1 MRLTTSA
8 VGICTI
14 ALFQLLGCTRKNLRP
29 DRPIDMDTGTPRL
42 TGQPVDVFI
51 DGYEGGE
58 DLPVAS
64 VEIIKF
70 DSKPNAFDDFGETFK
85 VGRAG
90 QKTLSELKAGATYYI
105 ATKLYD
111 SAGRVIGRTQFGD
124 LRCDVLQFVAAHR
137 ISVKMPVCKSAVG
150 IVPDSGTTNINIKI
164 ETPK

>member
-8 VGICTI
+8 VGICSIT
-14 ALFQLLGCTRKNLRP
+14 LFQLLGCTRKNIRP
-29 DRPIDMDTGTPRL
+29 DRPIDIDTGAPRL

-64 VEIIKF
+64 VEIIIF
-70 DSKPNAFDDFGETFK
+70 SSKPNSFEDFGESFK

-90 QKTLSELKAGATYYI
+90 KKTFSDLKAGATYYI

-111 SAGRVIGRTQFGD
+111 SAGRIIAQTQFGD
-124 LRCDVLQFVAAHR
+124 LTCDVSRFIAAPR
-137 ISVKMPVCKSAVG
+137 ISVKMPVCKSAAG